1 MNNLIEWLR
10 RSFVDSSLSIA
21 GTEINFLNLVAAL
34 IFLGVCIYIARLVR
48 RLLDR
53 FITKLQFQPNLKTQ
67 VLWLMS
73 LTIVLLGLL
82 GGLAIIGIDLTIL
95 GRLFTYSIMLGQT
108 RFSLSSLVL
117 FAAVIAGAVL
127 LSRYLRVILRDR
139 LLPPFQLPENSQF
152 LILRAIDIGVIAL
165 GVLLALNL
173 TGLSLSSIM
182 VVVGGLGIGIGFGL
196 QNIASNLVS
205 GLILLFERPIR
216 VGDRVTVGETL
227 GIVRAINIRSTVL
240 VTPDNI
246 NMIVP
251 NSHFVSET
259 ITNWTYGD
267 RVIRIKI
274 PVGVAYGSDTALVQK
289 TLLEIAQNHP
299 DVLQGPI
306 APVPAVTEPMVRFI
320 RFGNSS
326 LDFELVAWVPD
337 VQYRIKVISELH
349 FMIDQGFREK
359 GIVIAFPQMDVH
371 LDYAEKNGGL
381 KGSHARSIPDVTQAS

>member
-1 MNNLIEWLR
+1 MNNLVEWLR
-10 RSFVDSSLSIA
+10 STFIDSSLPIV
-21 GTEINFLNLVAAL
+21 GTEINLLKVVAVL
-34 IFLGVCIYIARLVR
+34 IFLGVAIYIARLVR

-53 FITKLQFQPNLKTQ
+53 FLTKLQFHSNLKMQ
-67 VLWLMS
+67 ILWLTS
-73 LTIVLLGLL
+73 LTIILLGLL
-82 GGLAIIGIDLTIL
+82 GGLATIGLDLTIL
-95 GRLFTYSIMLGQT
+95 GRLFTYGIVLGQT
-108 RFSLSSLVL
+108 RFSLMSLFL
-117 FAAVIAGAVL
+117 FAAVVTGAVFI
-127 LSRYLRVILRDR
+127 SRYLRVILRDR
-139 LLPPFQLPENSQF
+139 LLPPFQLPENAQF
-152 LILRAIDIGVIAL
+152 LLLRAIDIGVVVL

-251 NSHFVSET
+251 NSHFVSEP

-299 DVLQGPI
+299 DILQRPI

-326 LDFELVAWVPD
+326 LDFELVAWIPD

-349 FMIDQGFREK
+349 FMIDQKFRDK

-371 LDYAEKNGGL
+371 LDYADKNGAL
-381 KGSHARSIPDVTQAS
+381 KSSHARSISDVTQAP